1 MGYLRRHPV
10 VLLLLLS
17 PGIPEY
23 LSNSSPLNAI
33 VLNPPAFA
41 VQLATNLSLYGPGAL
56 LVREAMVRWQKGAG
70 SLLLFGSAYGVL
82 EEGTA
87 LATLFNPHAPPVGP
101 FGLYGHWLGVNW
113 VWVAV
118 IIPVHI
124 VYSISLPILLLS
136 LAVPQSAGTR
146 LLGGRR
152 LFYAIAILG
161 ADVAFLQL
169 GVAKVEHYWAGPT
182 LVSASLAVVAS
193 LAILGYALP
202 RNAIKLGRRL
212 QKSSSPVTT
221 ALGLGF
227 YPSVLFTGLAEAAN
241 HVPVYL
247 ALISII
253 LIEGAFLVFAIRS
266 IRLDGNKRPL
276 IALAAGLLLPIEVIG
291 VISEARLPITLLA
304 DLLMTL
310 FLVWLWKIY
319 PQAVSQALPQPSPK
333 KLTGPAQEDERP
345 TRGMKDSGDV
355 VK

>member
-33 VLNPPAFA
+33 VLNPPTFV
-41 VQLATNLSLYGPGAL
+41 VQLATNLSLYGPGVL
-56 LVREAMVRWQKGAG
+56 LVREAIVRWQKGAG
-70 SLLLFGSAYGVL
+70 SLLLLGSAYGVL

-118 IIPVHI
+118 VIPVHV
-124 VYSISLPILLLS
+124 VYSISLPILLLT
-136 LAVPQSAGTR
+136 LAIPQSAGTR
-146 LLGGRR
+146 LLGGRK
-152 LFYAIAILG
+152 LFCAIAILG
-161 ADVAFLQL
+161 VDVAFLQL
-169 GVAKVEHYWAGPT
+169 GVAKVEHYWAGPA
-182 LVSASLAVVAS
+182 LVSASLAVVAA
-193 LAILGYALP
+193 LAILGFALP
-202 RNAIKLGRRL
+202 RTAINLRRRL
-212 QKSSSPVTT
+212 QGSRSLVTF

-227 YPSVLFTGLAEAAN
+227 YPSMLFTGLAEAAN
-241 HVPVYL
+241 HFPVYL

-266 IRLDGNKRPL
+266 IKSDGNKRPV
-276 IALAAGLLLPIEVIG
+276 IALAAGLLLPIEAIG

-310 FLVWLWKIY
+310 FLVWLWRMY
-319 PQAVSQALPQPSPK
+319 PQALPQALPQPGPEE
-333 KLTGPAQEDERP
+333 LTGPAQEDEPP
-345 TRGMKDSGDV
+345 TRGIKDSGDV